1 MCCFAQIS
9 LIQPALSAMVLQ
21 GWSLTGHFSTCRFI
35 IVAKGLSASFGGS
48 KIRTV
53 PIHTFLSTVCLR
65 KSEMDSPK
73 PLCSTEA
80 FRGCA
85 GFKFVLKST
94 EYLLATHIRLRW
106 IP

>member
-1 MCCFAQIS
+1 MCCFAEIS

-21 GWSLTGHFSTCRFI
+21 GWSLTGHFSACRLF

-53 PIHTFLSTVCLR
+53 PIHTFLSTFCLR
-65 KSEMDSPK
+65 KSEMDSPN

-80 FRGCA
+80 LRGCA
-85 GFKFVLKST
+85 GFKLVQNSLKLGCYSHSPT
-94 EYLLATHIRLRW
+94 LDPL
-106 IP
+106 